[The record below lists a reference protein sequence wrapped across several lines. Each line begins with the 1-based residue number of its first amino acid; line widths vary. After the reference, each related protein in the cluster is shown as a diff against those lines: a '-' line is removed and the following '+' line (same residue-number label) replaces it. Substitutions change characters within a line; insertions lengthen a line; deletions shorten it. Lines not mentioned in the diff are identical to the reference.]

1 MVEVVVFD
9 VVWFDMGD
17 GDVYKV
23 EGVVGV
29 IGCGVVFLFI
39 SVKFNIGDFGKFYN

>member
-9 VVWFDMGD
+9 IVRFDMGD

-23 EGVVGV
+23 EGVAGV
-29 IGCGVVFLFI
+29 ISRGVVFLFI